1 MAETANDK
9 SKAGKGVFAKMGKSF
24 RDMRGEMKKVV
35 WPSKK
40 QTLNNTGI
48 VLVFMAIMAAIVGL
62 FDAGLTSLIRL
73 FFGLG
78 S

>member
-1 MAETANDK
+1 MFSRIARN
-9 SKAGKGVFAKMGKSF
+9 F

-48 VLVFMAIMAAIVGL
+48 VLAFMLVMAVLIGL
-62 FDAGLTSLIRL
+62 FDTGLSALLRL
-73 FFGLG
+73 MVG